1 MKREQLGRRI
11 IPAAMTAIIAVTA
24 AAGVG
29 VYALTSVSGDP
40 LQPTVTAG
48 NSVSTNKTAASAGSF
63 LPASKEETV
72 YVLAGADGSVKKV
85 IVSSWLKNPGGQQEL
100 ADQGELENIQNVKG
114 EESYRIDADN
124 MRIWDAQGKDIYYQ
138 GTTDKALPVD
148 VIIRYTLDGRSIS
161 AEDLA
166 GKSGRVSI
174 RFDYRN
180 KERVQ
185 TVIHG
190 EKVEMSVP
198 FVMLTGMI
206 LDNDCFSHIEVSN
219 GKVINDGNHSVV
231 MGFALPGMQENLHI
245 DAGQLEIPNYVEI
258 TADVKNFAL
267 TTTMTLAATD
277 LFSQLDTDK
286 LSDLDGLRESL
297 GGLEDASQQL
307 MDGSSALYKGLDALL
322 SKSDELIAGIDRL
335 TVGAKQ
341 LAGGTGE
348 LNSGITE
355 LQKGMKELEAGLGEL
370 TGNNATLNAGAKTVF
385 ESLLSMADS
394 QLTAA
399 GQNLPRLTIDNY
411 ETVLEGLLASLE
423 ENAVRQK
430 AQDAA
435 LAAVT
440 QAVNTQ
446 EAVIREQVTLAV
458 ESRMLEGI
466 LAASGNPMTAGQYA
480 QAVEKG
486 EIPTAMREQIQA
498 AVAAQMQTEGVQTQ
512 IASAV
517 ENQIQTIIR
526 QQMESAEIQ
535 DKIEAAVKEA
545 AAGRES
551 IQGLKQQ
558 LDSYQKFYQG
568 LLAYTAGVSQ
578 LQDGAG
584 QLGNGTDR
592 LASGGREL
600 QTGAQALLEGLAE
613 LQKGSGALTDGVSQ
627 LRDGAMQL
635 QTGVKDFQEQGID
648 KLVEVFDGDIQE
660 LMDRIKTVAEIS
672 RQYTSFIGASGTNGS
687 VKFIYRTDA
696 IG

>member
-11 IPAAMTAIIAVTA
+11 IPAALTAIIAVTA

-48 NSVSTNKTAASAGSF
+48 NSVSTNKTAAPAGSF
-63 LPASKEETV
+63 LPAAREETV

-85 IVSSWLKNPGGQQEL
+85 IVSSWLRNPGGQQEL

-166 GKSGRVSI
+166 GKSGRVTI

-219 GKVINDGNHSVV
+219 GKVINDGNRSVV

-245 DAGQLEIPNYVEI
+245 DAGQLEIPDYVEI
-258 TADVKNFAL
+258 TADVKKFAL
-267 TTTMTLAATD
+267 TTTMTLASTG

-286 LSDLDGLRESL
+286 LSDLDGPRESL
-297 GGLEDASQQL
+297 DELEDASRQL
-307 MDGSSALYKGLDALL
+307 MDGSSALYKGLDTLL

-335 TVGAKQ
+335 TAGAKQ

-370 TGNNATLNAGAKTVF
+370 TGNNTALNTGAKTVF
-385 ESLLSMADS
+385 ETLLDMADS
-394 QLTAA
+394 QLAAA

-411 ETVLEGLLASLE
+411 ETVLKGLLASLE

-430 AQDAA
+430 AQDTA

-440 QAVNTQ
+440 QAVNAQ

-458 ESRMLEGI
+458 KSRVLEEV

-486 EIPTAMREQIQA
+486 EIPAAMREQIQA
-498 AVAAQMQTEGVQTQ
+498 AVAAQMKTEGVQTQ
-512 IASAV
+512 IAGAV
-517 ENQIQTIIR
+517 ENQIQSIIR
-526 QQMESAEIQ
+526 QQMESAEVQ
-535 DKIEAAVKEA
+535 GKIEAVVKQA

-568 LLAYTAGVSQ
+568 LLAYTAGASQ
-578 LQDGAG
+578 LQDGTS

-592 LASGGREL
+592 LASGGRDL
-600 QTGAQALLEGLAE
+600 QTGAQALLEGLTE
-613 LQKGSGALTDGVSQ
+613 LQKGSGALMDGVSQ

-635 QTGVKDFQEQGID
+635 QTGMKDFQEQGID

-672 RQYTSFIGASGTNGS
+672 RQYTSFIGASRTDGS